1 MGKHHFR
8 IQYIIKGQQCR
19 LWITPPEQKNMMNK
33 TQLEMHLK
41 KKHRTVNTQFQG
53 SHSKTENIAVLA
65 MDGTD
70 RRRRMKLEKNR
81 ISDRKIDINCCAR
94 TMIKNTNCCR
104 FS

>member
-53 SHSKTENIAVLA
+53 SHSKTENIAVLE

-70 RRRRMKLEKNR
+70 RRRRMKLKKKKKQNLRQKNR
-81 ISDRKIDINCCAR
+81 HKLLRQNNDK
-94 TMIKNTNCCR
+94 KY
-104 FS
+104 